1 VALIGYGRVSTRDQS
16 PAAQEAELLEAGCE
30 RVFIDHGESSRV
42 QDRPEWLACL
52 DYMRAGDTLVV
63 RALDRIAG
71 TEVMAIEI
79 LHELGRRGI
88 SLRSLTEP
96 ALDVDASTPMGHAI
110 LSIMAVLVEL
120 RVSIIRDNT
129 RRGLDYARSQGRI
142 GGRPTVM
149 TTEKLAIALQLREDG
164 RSLPYIAR
172 AVGVSKSTVGR
183 AMARVDAHTGGYDRC
198 LEEDSA

>member
-1 VALIGYGRVSTRDQS
+1 MALIGYGRVSTRDQS
-16 PAAQEAELLEAGCE
+16 PAAQEAELREAGCE

-52 DYMRAGDTLVV
+52 DYLRPGDTLVV

-79 LHELGRRGI
+79 LHQLGRRGV

-96 ALDVDASTPMGHAI
+96 VFGVDVSTPMGQAI
-110 LSIMAVLVEL
+110 MSIMAALVEL
-120 RVSIIRDNT
+120 RVAVIRDNT
-129 RRGLDYARSQGRI
+129 RRGLAYARSQGRI

-149 TTEKLAIALQLREDG
+149 TVESLAIARHLREDG
-164 RSLPYIAR
+164 KSLAYIAR
-172 AVGVSKSTVGR
+172 AIGVSKSTAGR
-183 AMARVDAHTGGYDRC
+183 ALARLDALDHQAP
-198 LEEDSA
+198 EAESA